1 MNKKRIEKG
10 GTQSVGWGRIMNIK
24 AEQKEEKGLG
34 GGARR
39 EGMAPEQGDG
49 LSAAPPPEI
58 LLGSKNEV
66 IVFSLCHNMQMIQLN
81 S

>member
-1 MNKKRIEKG
+1 MGKNNEHKGRAERRKR
-10 GTQSVGWGRIMNIK
+10 T
-24 AEQKEEKGLG
+24 L